1 MKAFVHTVLIALVL
15 AVAGCSSQEF
25 DDSTLTVKVKSK
37 LAADSQTSAI
47 KIGVETKD
55 GVVTLSGT
63 VPTTTEKDQ
72 ADKIAKNTEGVK
84 RVVNSINVD
93 PNALGATNVGEK
105 AGEKAKE
112 IGETVNDAAILT
124 KVKAKIVAD
133 GITGTNIDVTNGE
146 VLLKG
151 EVADAAKKARAEE
164 IAKNTAGVK
173 SVKNQLTVKKTASS

>member
-1 MKAFVHTVLIALVL
+1 MKAFVHTFLIALVL
-15 AVAGCSSQEF
+15 GVAGCSSQQL
-25 DDSTLTVKVKSK
+25 DDSALTVKVKSK

-84 RVVNSINVD
+84 RVVNSIKVD

-105 AGEKAKE
+105 AGETAKQ

-124 KVKAKIVAD
+124 KLKTKIVAD

-146 VLLKG
+146 VVLKG
-151 EVADAAKKARAEE
+151 EVADAGKKARAEE
-164 IAKNTAGVK
+164 IAKNTDGVK
-173 SVKNQLTVKKTASS
+173 AVKNQLTVKKGASS